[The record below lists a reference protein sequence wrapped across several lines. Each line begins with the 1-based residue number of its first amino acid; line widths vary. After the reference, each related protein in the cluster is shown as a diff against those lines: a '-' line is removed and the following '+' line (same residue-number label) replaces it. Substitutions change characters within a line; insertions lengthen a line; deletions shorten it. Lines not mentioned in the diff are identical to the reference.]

1 MRLLTI
7 MMLALAALTPA
18 GPSHAQLKV
27 QVVGEEYVPMR
38 IAIPDF
44 DAEGPGA
51 ADAARDL
58 SDVLRAD
65 LSSTTAF
72 ALVDKAAFIERNLD
86 IAVSPTFGDWS
97 VAGVAA
103 QALVVGKVI
112 VNPGANT
119 NSLTVQFR
127 LYDVYG
133 QSQIFAREY
142 SAPTPLNWRR
152 LAHKVADDVY
162 SRLTGDS
169 GYFDSRIAFVSK
181 TPGEETLR
189 GRLAIMDQ
197 DGANAEFLLSG
208 FSAVINPRFSPTQ
221 QLILYGAYVPDPKY
235 PQATLL
241 RTYLYDIST
250 GRQEILAENPGTMEY
265 SARFSPDGRSIAF
278 ARSIS
283 GNTDIY
289 VMDLARGGSS
299 ERRLTRD
306 SGVDTSPS
314 FSPDGKRIVFESDR
328 GLGPQLYIM
337 NENGEPMQC
346 PGSGAREQACR
357 ITFEQGARF
366 GDPVWSPRGDWIAF
380 TIQRRGQFAI
390 GVIQPD
396 GKGMRVL
403 TDGYQDE
410 APSWSP
416 NGRVIAFQ
424 RTASKGAGPKLYSVD
439 LTARNVRRVPTP
451 RDATNPTWGPLL
463 N

>member
-1 MRLLTI
+1 MRLLKLIT
-7 MMLALAALTPA
+7 LAIASLVLSAAPA
-18 GPSHAQLKV
+18 VAQPPLKV

-38 IAIPDF
+38 VAIPDF
-44 DAEGPGA
+44 DAEGPGG
-51 ADAARDL
+51 ADVARDL
-58 SDVLRAD
+58 ADVLRAD
-65 LSSTTAF
+65 ISSSTAF
-72 ALVDKAAFIERNLD
+72 SLVDKAAFIERDLD
-86 IAVSPTFGDWS
+86 IALPPTFGDWS

-103 QALVVGKVI
+103 QALVVGKVV
-112 VNPGANT
+112 VNPGS

-133 QSQIFAREY
+133 QSQLFAREY
-142 SAPTPLNWRR
+142 SVPTPLNWRR

-162 SRLTGDS
+162 AQLTGDE

-181 TPGEETLR
+181 TPGEESLR

-208 FSAVINPRFSPTQ
+208 FSAVINPRFSPTDQ
-221 QLILYGAYVPDPKY
+221 MILYGAYVPDPKY

-250 GRQEILAENPGTMEY
+250 GRQEILAENPNSMEY
-265 SARFSPDGRSIAF
+265 SARFSPDGKSIAF
-278 ARSIS
+278 SRSVN
-283 GNTDIY
+283 GNADIY
-289 VMDLARGGSS
+289 IFDLARGT

-337 NENGEPMQC
+337 NENGEAMQC
-346 PGSGAREQACR
+346 PNGTREAACR
-357 ITFEQGARF
+357 ISFETGARF

-380 TIQRRGQFAI
+380 SVQRRGQFAI

-396 GKGMRVL
+396 GKGLRVL
-403 TDGYQDE
+403 SDGYQDE

-416 NGRVIAFQ
+416 NGRVIVFQ
-424 RTASKGAGPKLYSVD
+424 RTPAKGAGPKLFSVD
-439 LTARNVRRVPTP
+439 LTGRNTRRLPTP

-463 N
+463 K

>member
-1 MRLLTI
+1 MRILTFI
-7 MMLALAALTPA
+7 LIAIASAGLTVAPAA
-18 GPSHAQLKV
+18 AQLQV

-44 DAEGPGA
+44 DAEGPGGA
-51 ADAARDL
+51 EVARDL
-58 SDVLRAD
+58 SGVLRAD
-65 LSSTTAF
+65 LSSSTAF
-72 ALVDKAAFIERNLD
+72 ALVDRAAFIERDLD
-86 IAVSPTFGDWS
+86 IALPPTFGDWS
-97 VAGVAA
+97 VAGVGA
-103 QALVVGKVI
+103 QALVVGKI
-112 VNPGANT
+112 LINAST

-142 SAPTPLNWRR
+142 SVPTPLNWRR

-162 SRLTGDS
+162 SSLTGDA

-181 TPGEETLR
+181 TPGEEPLR

-208 FSAVINPRFSPTQ
+208 FSAVINPRFSPTEQ
-221 QLILYGAYVPDPKY
+221 MILYGAYVPDPRY

-250 GRQEILAENPGTMEY
+250 GRQEVLAENPGSMEY

-278 ARSIS
+278 SRVVN
-283 GNTDIY
+283 GNADIY
-289 VMDLARGGSS
+289 VFDLARGT

-314 FSPDGKRIVFESDR
+314 FSPDGRRIVFESDR

-337 NENGEPMQC
+337 NENGEAMTC
-346 PGSGAREQACR
+346 PGSGARESACR
-357 ITFEQGARF
+357 VTFEQGARF

-380 TIQRRGQFAI
+380 SIQRRGQFAI

-396 GKGMRVL
+396 GKGLRVL

-416 NGRVIAFQ
+416 NGRVVAFQ

-439 LTARNVRRVPTP
+439 LTARNTRRIPTP

-463 N
+463 K

>member
-1 MRLLTI
+1 MRTLKLITI
-7 MMLALAALTPA
+7 AIAALVLPA
-18 GPSHAQLKV
+18 APAVAQPPLKV

-38 IAIPDF
+38 VAIPDF

-51 ADAARDL
+51 EQVARDL
-58 SDVLRAD
+58 ADVLRAD
-65 LSSTTAF
+65 LASSTAF
-72 ALVDKAAFIERNLD
+72 ALVDKAAFIERDLD
-86 IAVSPTFGDWS
+86 IALPPTFGDWS

-103 QALVVGKVI
+103 QALVVGKIV
-112 VNPGANT
+112 VNPGS

-133 QSQIFAREY
+133 QSQLFAREY
-142 SAPTPLNWRR
+142 SVPTPLNWRR

-162 SRLTGDS
+162 SRLTGDE

-181 TPGEETLR
+181 TPGEESLR

-208 FSAVINPRFSPTQ
+208 FSAVINPRFSPTEQ
-221 QLILYGAYVPDPKY
+221 MILYGAYVPDPKY

-250 GRQEILAENPGTMEY
+250 GRQEILAENPNSMEY
-265 SARFSPDGRSIAF
+265 SARFSPDGKSIAF
-278 ARSIS
+278 SRSVN
-283 GNTDIY
+283 GNADIY
-289 VMDLARGGSS
+289 VFDLARGT

-328 GLGPQLYIM
+328 GLGPQLYMM
-337 NENGEPMQC
+337 NENGEAMEC
-346 PGSGAREQACR
+346 PTSRTREAACR
-357 ITFEQGARF
+357 ISFETGARF

-380 TIQRRGQFAI
+380 SVQRRGQFAI

-396 GKGMRVL
+396 GKGLRVL
-403 TDGYQDE
+403 SDGYQDE

-416 NGRVIAFQ
+416 NGRVIVFQ
-424 RTASKGAGPKLYSVD
+424 RTQAKGAGPKLFSVD
-439 LTARNVRRVPTP
+439 LTGRNTRRIATP

-463 N
+463 K

>member
-1 MRLLTI
+1 MRILTFI
-7 MMLALAALTPA
+7 LIAIASAGITAAPA
-18 GPSHAQLKV
+18 AAQLQV

-51 ADAARDL
+51 AEVARDL

-65 LSSTTAF
+65 LSSSTAF
-72 ALVDKAAFIERNLD
+72 ALVDRAAFIERDLD
-86 IAVSPTFGDWS
+86 IALPPTFGDWS
-97 VAGVAA
+97 VAGVGA
-103 QALVVGKVI
+103 QALVVGKI
-112 VNPGANT
+112 LINGST

-142 SAPTPLNWRR
+142 SVPTPLNWRR

-162 SRLTGDS
+162 SSLTGDS

-181 TPGEETLR
+181 TPGEEALR

-208 FSAVINPRFSPTQ
+208 FSAVINPRFSPTEQ
-221 QLILYGAYVPDPKY
+221 MILYGAYVPDPRY

-250 GRQEILAENPGTMEY
+250 GRQEVLAENPGSMEY

-278 ARSIS
+278 SRVVN
-283 GNTDIY
+283 GNADIY
-289 VMDLARGGSS
+289 VFDLARGT

-337 NENGEPMQC
+337 NENGEAMTC
-346 PGSGAREQACR
+346 PNSGARESACR

-380 TIQRRGQFAI
+380 SIQRRGQFAI

-396 GKGMRVL
+396 GKGLRVL

-416 NGRVIAFQ
+416 NGRVVAFQ

-439 LTARNVRRVPTP
+439 LTARNTRRIPTP

-463 N
+463 K

>member
-1 MRLLTI
+1 MRILSLFLI
-7 MMLALAALTPA
+7 AIASIALPAAPA
-18 GPSHAQLKV
+18 SAQLKV

-44 DAEGPGA
+44 GSEGPGA
-51 ADAARDL
+51 VEIARDL
-58 SDVLRAD
+58 SEVLRAD
-65 LSSTTAF
+65 LSSSTAF
-72 ALVDKAAFIERNLD
+72 SLVDKAAFIERNLD
-86 IAVSPTFGDWS
+86 IALPPTFGDWS

-103 QALVVGKVI
+103 QALVVGKII
-112 VNPGANT
+112 VTPTANT
-119 NSLTVQFR
+119 TSLTVQFR

-133 QSQIFAREY
+133 QSQLVASEY
-142 SAPTPLNWRR
+142 TVPTPLNWRR

-162 SRLTGDS
+162 SRLTGDT

-181 TPGEETLR
+181 TPGEEGYR

-208 FSAVINPRFSPTQ
+208 FSAVINPRFSPTEQ
-221 QLILYGAYVPDPKY
+221 MILYGAYVPHPKY

-241 RTYLYDIST
+241 RTYLYDIGT
-250 GRQEILAENPGTMEY
+250 GRQEILAENPGAMEY
-265 SARFSPDGRSIAF
+265 SARFSPDGKSIAF
-278 ARSIS
+278 SRVVD
-283 GNTDIY
+283 GNADIF
-289 VMDLARGGSS
+289 VLDLARGT

-314 FSPDGKRIVFESDR
+314 YSPDGKTIVFESDR
-328 GLGPQLYIM
+328 GLGQQLYVM
-337 NENGEPMQC
+337 NENGKPMEC
-346 PGSGAREQACR
+346 PGSKAQQAACR
-357 ITFEQGARF
+357 ITFEEGARF

-380 TIQRRGQFAI
+380 SVQRRGQFAI
-390 GVIQPD
+390 GVIEPS
-396 GKGMRVL
+396 GRGFRIL

-416 NGRVIAFQ
+416 NGRVVVFQ

-439 LTARNVRRVPTP
+439 LTARNTRRIPTP

-463 N
+463 K